1 MGSIEV
7 EMKRNRLK
15 YELQKDKF
23 RSDLT
28 MNQYNKREQIRN
40 LLRNDEVR
48 NFYSDLQVRLRSGSL
63 KRGSDIVIPEEAED
77 SLTELIKEYSALYSE
92 VRMIPIGIDGRAIV
106 SVDDVKA
113 VWSFSADMLTE
124 MDSSLSAVE
133 LADNKLGCFTSV
145 PNSTLENTL
154 IDMVLYIED
163 LLAQAM
169 AYGFDDAVINGAGDN
184 EAVFEPR
191 GIMLN
196 LPETNKV
203 SVPLDTWDHMVSSP
217 GLLTH
222 EIRLITPGTKA
233 DIGEVIAVMKRKT
246 YYTHAITGAN
256 SSLPYP
262 NLNGVRVKFTPAV
275 GDDKIILGDFKQYV
289 MGKRRGAQ
297 IASSD
302 QVKFIDDQTLFK
314 VSGRFDGQPLN
325 NAAFVEITDTTI

>member
-1 MGSIEV
+1 MSTTDIKKNRAKHDLLQTRYGSV
-7 EMKRNRLK
+7 EPMDQYTKR
-15 YELQKDKF
+15 DK
-23 RSDLT
+23 
-28 MNQYNKREQIRN
+28 MQN
-40 LLRNDEVR
+40 LLRSKPVR
-48 NFYSDLQVRLRSGSL
+48 DFYSDLQVRLRNGSL
-63 KRGSDIVIPEEAED
+63 SRGAEIVIPEEAED

-92 VRMIPIGIDGRAIV
+92 VRMIPIGIDGRAVV
-106 SVDDVKA
+106 SVDDAKA
-113 VWSFSADMLTE
+113 AWSFSADILPE
-124 MDSSLSAVE
+124 MDSSLTAVE

-154 IDMVLYIED
+154 IDMALYIED

-184 EAVFEPR
+184 AAVFEPR

-196 LPETNKV
+196 LPATNRV
-203 SVPLDTWDHMVSSP
+203 ADPLGTFDNMISSP
-217 GLLTH
+217 GLILH
-222 EIRLITPGTKA
+222 NIGLITSGTKD

-246 YYTHAITGAN
+246 YYKYASTGNN

-275 GDDKIILGDFKQYV
+275 GDNKIILGDFKQYV

-297 IASSD
+297 IAASD
-302 QVKFIDDQTLFK
+302 QVKFTDDQTLFR

>member
-1 MGSIEV
+1 MSAADIQKNRAKNDLLQMKYRSV
-7 EMKRNRLK
+7 EPMNEYTQR
-15 YELQKDKF
+15 DK
-23 RSDLT
+23 
-28 MNQYNKREQIRN
+28 MQN
-40 LLRNDEVR
+40 LLRSKPVR
-48 NFYSDLQVRLRSGSL
+48 NFYSDLQVRLRNGSL
-63 KRGSDIVIPEEAED
+63 SRGAEIVIPEEAED

-92 VRMIPIGIDGRAIV
+92 VRMIPIGIDGRAVV

-113 VWSFSADMLTE
+113 TWSFSADILPE
-124 MDSSLSAVE
+124 MDLSLTAIE

-154 IDMVLYIED
+154 IDIALYIED

-184 EAVFEPR
+184 AAVFEPR

-196 LPETNKV
+196 LPATNRVGEPLETFDN
-203 SVPLDTWDHMVSSP
+203 LISSP
-217 GLLTH
+217 GLILH
-222 EIRLITPGTKA
+222 NIGLITSGTKD

-246 YYTHAITGAN
+246 YYKYASTGNN

-262 NLNGVRVKFTPAV
+262 NLNGVRVKFTPAM
-275 GDDKIILGDFKQYV
+275 GDNKIILGDFKQYV
-289 MGKRRGAQ
+289 MGKRRGAK

-302 QVKFIDDQTLFK
+302 QARFTQEQTLFK

-325 NAAFVEITDTTI
+325 NAAFVEITDTRI

>member
-1 MGSIEV
+1 MSTTDIKKNRAKHDLLQTRYGSV
-7 EMKRNRLK
+7 EPMDQYTKR
-15 YELQKDKF
+15 DK
-23 RSDLT
+23 
-28 MNQYNKREQIRN
+28 MQN
-40 LLRNDEVR
+40 LLRSKPVR
-48 NFYSDLQVRLRSGSL
+48 DFYSDLQVRLRNGSL
-63 KRGSDIVIPEEAED
+63 SRGAEIVIPEEAED

-92 VRMIPIGIDGRAIV
+92 VRMIPIGIDGRAVV

-113 VWSFSADMLTE
+113 AWSFSADILPE
-124 MDSSLSAVE
+124 MDSNLTAVE

-154 IDMVLYIED
+154 IDMALYIED

-184 EAVFEPR
+184 AAVFEPR
-191 GIMLN
+191 GIMMN
-196 LPETNKV
+196 LPTTNQV
-203 SVPLDTWDHMVSSP
+203 TLTMDAMDQSLVSP
-217 GLLTH
+217 GHILN
-222 EIRLITPGTKA
+222 EISLITPGTKD
-233 DIGEVIAVMKRKT
+233 DIGEIIAVMKRKT
-246 YYTHAITGAN
+246 YYNYAAAGAN

-275 GDDKIILGDFKQYV
+275 GDKKIILGDFKQYV

-297 IASSD
+297 IAASD
-302 QVKFIDDQTLFK
+302 QVKFTDDQTLFR

>member
-1 MGSIEV
+1 MSTADIKKNRAKHDLLQTRYGSV
-7 EMKRNRLK
+7 ELMDQYTKR
-15 YELQKDKF
+15 DK
-23 RSDLT
+23 
-28 MNQYNKREQIRN
+28 MQN
-40 LLRNDEVR
+40 LLRSKPVR
-48 NFYSDLQVRLRSGSL
+48 NFYSDLQVRLRNGSL
-63 KRGSDIVIPEEAED
+63 SRGAEIVIPEEAED

-92 VRMIPIGIDGRAIV
+92 VRMIPIGIDGRAVV

-113 VWSFSADMLTE
+113 AWSFSADILPE
-124 MDSSLSAVE
+124 MDLSLTAIE

-154 IDMVLYIED
+154 IDIALYIED

-184 EAVFEPR
+184 AAVFEPR
-191 GIMLN
+191 GIMMN
-196 LPETNKV
+196 LPVTNKV
-203 SVPLDTWDHMVSSP
+203 DEPLETFDNMISSP
-217 GLLTH
+217 GLILH
-222 EIRLITPGTKA
+222 NIGLITSGTKD

-246 YYTHAITGAN
+246 YYKYASTGNN

-275 GDDKIILGDFKQYV
+275 GDNKMILGDFKQYV
-289 MGKRRGAQ
+289 MGKRRGAK
-297 IASSD
+297 IAASD
-302 QVKFIDDQTLFK
+302 QVKFTDDQTLFR